1 MIVKNLNELDTF
13 MPYLISS
20 PDGEEVFYAVSSG
33 EDFGSHPF
41 EYLCGNEASLALPNK
56 EPTFDFLLSSR
67 NNFLNLE
74 KFFGKSEIYHSIR
87 LLEKKRGTF
96 CFEFPFVSGSK
107 RSLFACSVY
116 SWPEKEAYIVC
127 LRRLKLLEKYLSEY
141 SDKTSHD
148 FTTALLNKESCLS
161 AVNAIKSTDHIMLIF
176 TDLNNFKLV
185 NDVYGHIMGDKILRA
200 FANCLVEAKP
210 QNAHIYRFGGDEF
223 IGILSDFDEQKTAD
237 WLKGREEAFLNGGNF
252 GLPVS
257 FSAGCCQMSPSFKAP
272 LYLIRCADKAMYMAK
287 KKDVPFYIL
296 TEKEA
301 LKIIE
306 DDQKNNG

>member
-1 MIVKNLNELDTF
+1 MIVKDLAELDNF
-13 MPYLISS
+13 MPYLLSS
-20 PDGEEVFYAVSSG
+20 AEGEEVFYALSSG

-41 EYLCGNEASLALPNK
+41 EYLCGNEASLSLPK
-56 EPTFDFLLSSR
+56 HTLDFDFLLSSR

-74 KFFGKSEIYHSIR
+74 KFFGKTEIYHSIR
-87 LLEKKRGTF
+87 SISGKRGSF

-107 RSLFACSVY
+107 RALYACSVY
-116 SWPEKEAYIVC
+116 SWPEKKAFIVC

-148 FTTALLNKESCLS
+148 FTTALLNKETCLS
-161 AVNAIKSTDHIMLIF
+161 AVNAIKPNDKVMLIF

-185 NDVYGHIMGDKILRA
+185 NDVYGHMMGDKILRA
-200 FANCLVEAKP
+200 FANILVESKP
-210 QNAHIYRFGGDEF
+210 ANSHIYRFGGDEF
-223 IGILSDFDEQKTAD
+223 IAILPGFDGEKTKE
-237 WLKGREEAFLNGGNF
+237 WLEGCEESFCNGGNF

-287 KKDVPFYIL
+287 NKDVPFYIL
-296 TEKEA
+296 SEKEA
-301 LKIIE
+301 LQIIL

>member
-1 MIVKNLNELDTF
+1 MIVKNITELDSF
-13 MPYLISS
+13 MPYLLSS
-20 PDGEEVFYAVSSG
+20 ANGEEVFYAVG
-33 EDFGSHPF
+33 YDEEFGNQPF
-41 EYLCGNEASLALPNK
+41 EYLCGSEPSLALPQHSL
-56 EPTFDFLLSSR
+56 TFDFLLSSR
-67 NNFLNLE
+67 NNFLSLE
-74 KFFGKSEIYHSIR
+74 KFFGKTEIYHNIR
-87 LLEKKRGTF
+87 LMEHKRGSF
-96 CFEFPFVSGSK
+96 CFEFPFVSGTK

-116 SWPEKEAYIVC
+116 SWPEKNAFIVC
-127 LRRLKLLEKYLSEY
+127 LRRLRLLEKYLSEY

-148 FTTALLNKESCLS
+148 FTTALLNKECCLS
-161 AVNAIKSTDHIMLIF
+161 AVNAIKSTDRVMLIF

-200 FANCLVEAKP
+200 FADCLVEAKP

-223 IGILSDFDEQKTAD
+223 IGILPGYDEAMTAE
-237 WLKGREEAFLNGGNF
+237 WLKGREEAFCNGGNF

-257 FSAGCCQMSPSFKAP
+257 FSAGCCAMAPSFRAP
-272 LYLIRCADKAMYMAK
+272 LYLIRCADKAMYIAK

-306 DDQKNNG
+306 DDQANNG